1 MRNMRKKGLLC
12 ILAATLILTC
22 CAAEVYAESSLRGSN
37 FSDSDGDGV
46 CDLRE
51 EPAASYNGKT
61 RYGCGLASGRGFA
74 DSDGDGICDNC
85 TNGAFCGRGTPRSG
99 RNCKIR

>member
-37 FSDSDGDGV
+37 FSDSDGDG
-46 CDLRE
+46 
-51 EPAASYNGKT
+51 
-61 RYGCGLASGRGFA
+61 
-74 DSDGDGICDNC
+74 ICYNC